1 MVSELSGVQFGLKS
15 LDWFQKQMSVKY
27 EFYLKS
33 RVWFQTKFH
42 NINFE
47 IAKFSRSDTG
57 FFSRCVQMFCW
68 SISVLVWRKLQKLFF
83 IFLKFDWL
91 LLVVVF

>member
-1 MVSELSGVQFGLKS
+1 
-15 LDWFQKQMSVKY
+15 MSVKY
-27 EFYLKS
+27 EFDLKS

-57 FFSRCVQMFCW
+57 FFSRCDTN
-68 SISVLVWRKLQKLFF
+68 VLLIYKCAG
-83 IFLKFDWL
+83 LKK
-91 LLVVVF
+91 VAKVVFHFPEI

>member
-1 MVSELSGVQFGLKS
+1 MTVYNGSELSGVQFGLKS
-15 LDWFQKQMSVKY
+15 LDWFKKQMSVKY
-27 EFYLKS
+27 EFDLKS

-57 FFSRCVQMFCW
+57 FF
-68 SISVLVWRKLQKLFF
+68 
-83 IFLKFDWL
+83 
-91 LLVVVF
+91 